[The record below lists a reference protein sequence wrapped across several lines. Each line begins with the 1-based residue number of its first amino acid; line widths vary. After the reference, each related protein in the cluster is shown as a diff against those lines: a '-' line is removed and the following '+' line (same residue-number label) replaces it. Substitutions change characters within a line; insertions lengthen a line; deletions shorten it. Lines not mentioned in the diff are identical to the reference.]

1 MQVIVGF
8 PQSEERRSV
17 AARRLGLKFHIE
29 ITGWQEHVLN
39 ALTTELAQSVPY
51 STVSIQGQNA
61 TYRSLQSWN
70 GAPYVSALFH
80 DYGAPVLLIEHRGPS
95 HVSAAFHLL
104 DDKRITDVLKRIGA
118 NDSDQLTT
126 GPMTLP
132 DTLIDRLRRR
142 LGTRW

>member
-8 PQSEERRSV
+8 PQFAERRSA

-29 ITGWQEHVLN
+29 ITGWQKHSLN

-51 STVSIQGQNA
+51 STVSIQGRNA
-61 TYRSLQSWN
+61 VFRSVQSWN

-80 DYGAPVLLIEHRGPS
+80 DYGAPVLLIEHRRPS
-95 HVSAAFHLL
+95 HISAAFHLP
-104 DDKRITDVLKRIGA
+104 DDRRIAGVLKRIGFT
-118 NDSDQLTT
+118 DSDQLAQ

-132 DTLIDRLRRR
+132 DTLIDRIRRR
-142 LGTRW
+142 LKTRW

>member
-1 MQVIVGF
+1 MQVIVGY

-29 ITGWQEHVLN
+29 ITGWQEHLLN
-39 ALTTELAQSVPY
+39 AITTELAQSVPY
-51 STVSIQGQNA
+51 STVSIKSQNA
-61 TYRSLQSWN
+61 TFRSLKSWN

-80 DYGAPVLLIEHRGPS
+80 DYGAPVLFIEHRRPS

-104 DDKRITDVLKRIGA
+104 DDRRITDVLQRLGV
-118 NDSDQLTT
+118 NDSDQLTK

-132 DTLIDRLRRR
+132 DTLIERIRRR